1 MNINNFQ
8 GGDGRHHVDLDHPL
22 YITDNREGG
31 YDIKTEYDREQE
43 KLFAGVESEFGMVSK
58 ITQLNPYNHPAKY

>member
-1 MNINNFQ
+1 MQFREIQTTFQ
-8 GGDGRHHVDLDHPL
+8 GGDGRQHVTLDHPL

-43 KLFAGVESEFGMVSK
+43 KLFAGVESEFGMVRK
-58 ITQLNPYNHPAKY
+58 FLYHLNL

>member
-1 MNINNFQ
+1 MIFQ

-58 ITQLNPYNHPAKY
+58 VT

>member
-1 MNINNFQ
+1 MVFQ
-8 GGDGRHHVDLDHPL
+8 GGDRRHHVDLDHPL

-43 KLFAGVESEFGMVSK
+43 KLFAGVESEFGMVS
-58 ITQLNPYNHPAKY
+58 ISCFNSIPYVLFYN

>member
-1 MNINNFQ
+1 MT
-8 GGDGRHHVDLDHPL
+8 LDHPL

-43 KLFAGVESEFGMVSK
+43 KLFAGVESEFGMVRK
-58 ITQLNPYNHPAKY
+58 FLYHLNL

>member
-1 MNINNFQ
+1 MT
-8 GGDGRHHVDLDHPL
+8 LDHPL

-43 KLFAGVESEFGMVSK
+43 KLFAGVESEFGMVRK
-58 ITQLNPYNHPAKY
+58 LLYHLKL